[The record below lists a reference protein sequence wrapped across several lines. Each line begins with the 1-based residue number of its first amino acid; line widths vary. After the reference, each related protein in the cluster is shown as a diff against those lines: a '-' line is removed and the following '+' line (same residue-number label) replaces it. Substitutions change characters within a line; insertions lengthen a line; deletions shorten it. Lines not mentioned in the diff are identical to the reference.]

1 MATDRLG
8 RSHTPGPLTSRR
20 WHALSGT
27 VAAFNPAAI
36 DRMGLGE
43 TGDKT
48 PVAGLCRLLAH
59 RVELVRARA
68 TAAIGKIA
76 DPETATALRI
86 ASGDMTGTRVRQAGH
101 PDAEHPVPEAF
112 LA

>member
-1 MATDRLG
+1 MLY
-8 RSHTPGPLTSRR
+8 PGPWLPSTQLRSTA
-20 WHALSGT
+20 W
-27 VAAFNPAAI
+27 V
-36 DRMGLGE
+36 LGE